1 MQIEDQPVLRVPAG
15 HGCIFFYVPREF
27 NSDQLRAIIVAER
40 GPKATI
46 SYATAAIL
54 AVVELPR
61 MHTHQAARVQ
71 LVATTELHRLGRRFY
86 DTPRSHAHALDPKEW
101 LLAPIGATRQ
111 CMHLQPVCNLYVHIF
126 NDHFIVI

>member
-1 MQIEDQPVLRVPAG
+1 MNSSWKAT
-15 HGCIFFYVPREF
+15 FFYVPREF

-71 LVATTELHRLGRRFY
+71 LVATLNCTAWAGGFTTHPGRMH
-86 DTPRSHAHALDPKEW
+86 TP
-101 LLAPIGATRQ
+101 
-111 CMHLQPVCNLYVHIF
+111 
-126 NDHFIVI
+126 